1 MKSYSILILLVF
13 LSVLATAQS
22 NGPGLPGD
30 DPDVP
35 IDGGVG
41 FLIAAGI
48 AFGVKKI
55 RETKP

>member
-1 MKSYSILILLVF
+1 MKSYSILILLIF

-41 FLIAAGI
+41 LLIAAGI
-48 AFGVKKI
+48 VFGVKKI